1 MDTYDHILIDGNN
14 LAYRIFATHKEL
26 SVSVPPETL
35 WTGLTHGF
43 MSFLCKLKRRYE
55 GRICLCW
62 DGGNHRRKALFPQ
75 YKANRKKDWDEKE
88 LFDKHLK
95 ELKPALRM
103 CGVRQYR
110 KQFEECDD
118 VIFTLVKRKEN
129 FYWRASILIV
139 SNDHDFYRLIT
150 EDVHQLIS
158 KDIILDPI
166 SLKAKVGA
174 TAEEYGEA
182 MCIAGDPTDGI
193 PGIKGVGIKRALKAI
208 REGTDL
214 SEHQETIDLTKALVE
229 LYDVWPLTV
238 SKSEFKPDALNNFLE
253 LLQLFTL
260 QERFSTLE
268 RLSE

>member
-14 LAYRIFATHKEL
+14 LAYRIFATHKDL
-26 SVSVPPETL
+26 KVNVPPETL

-62 DGGNHRRKALFPQ
+62 DGGNNRRRALFPK
-75 YKANRKKDWDEKE
+75 YKANRKKDWEEKE
-88 LFDKHLK
+88 LFEKHLR
-95 ELKPALRM
+95 ELKPALNM

-118 VIFTLVKRKEN
+118 VIFTLVQRKKGP
-129 FYWRASILIV
+129 ILIV
-139 SNDHDFYRLIT
+139 SNDHDFYRLIN
-150 EDVHQLIS
+150 EDVHQLTA
-158 KDIILDPI
+158 KEIILDPI

-174 TAEEYGEA
+174 TAKEFGEA
-182 MCIAGDPTDGI
+182 MCLAGDSTDGI
-193 PGIKGVGIKRALKAI
+193 PGIRGIGIKRALKAI

-214 SEHQETIDLTKALVE
+214 SEHKETIDLTKALVE
-229 LYDVWPLTV
+229 LYDIWPVTV
-238 SKSEFKPDALNNFLE
+238 SRSTFSPDALNIFLE
-253 LLQLFTL
+253 HLQLFTL

-268 RLSE
+268 RLGE

>member
-26 SVSVPPETL
+26 NVSVPPETL

-43 MSFLCKLKRRYE
+43 LLFLCKLKRRYE

-62 DGGNHRRKALFPQ
+62 DGGNHRRKALFPE
-75 YKANRKKDWDEKE
+75 YKANRKRDWDAKE

-95 ELKPALRM
+95 ELKPALKL

-118 VIFTLVKRKEN
+118 AIFTLVQRKKGL
-129 FYWRASILIV
+129 ILIV
-139 SNDHDFYRLIT
+139 SNDHDFYRLID
-150 EDVHQLIS
+150 EQVHQLTA
-158 KDIILDPI
+158 KEIILDPV

-174 TAEEYGEA
+174 TAKEYGEA
-182 MCIAGDPTDGI
+182 MCLAGDPTDGI
-193 PGIKGVGIKRALKAI
+193 PGIRGIGIKKALKAI
-208 REGTDL
+208 RKGTDL
-214 SEHQETIDLTKALVE
+214 SEHQKTIDETRMLVE

-238 SKSEFKPDALNNFLE
+238 SRSEFKPDPLNIFLE
-253 LLQLFTL
+253 HLQLFTL
-260 QERFSTLE
+260 QERFSTLK
-268 RLSE
+268 RLGE